1 MGNTIAR
8 TKILRIISHATHPI
22 NYTEIKNQMEKFCS
36 RATIYR
42 MLLRLEKE
50 NLIYRFPDF
59 NGEFRYSLCT
69 KKDQASTFN
78 HFQCMECDTVYS
90 LEAEHIETSYP
101 DDYLVQTIHIMT
113 AGICPKCKTFKE
125 N

>member
-8 TKILRIISHATHPI
+8 TKILRIISQATHPI
-22 NYTEIKNQMEKFCS
+22 NYTEIKNQVDKSCS
-36 RATIYR
+36 RVTIYR

-59 NGEFRYSLCT
+59 NGDFRYSLCT
-69 KKDQASTFN
+69 EKDHSSTHN
-78 HFQCMECDTVYS
+78 YFQCLACDTVYS
-90 LEAEHIETSYP
+90 LEAEHIETP
-101 DDYLVQTIHIMT
+101 IPEDYLVQTVHIMT
-113 AGICPKCKTFKE
+113 AGICPHCQIFKE